1 MKQNKRPRSLDV
13 VKQKCV
19 LAVNTGGRRL
29 CKQARFLWLSWS
41 RGGQFVV
48 RLFRFAS
55 PRSPSHTATPA
66 RLQTQLWSALV
77 GSAAGGEELITALHE
92 AKEKRKRAHSPH
104 DGTRMSAVAQAS
116 VEDLSDN
123 KHLQSLHLQKYLLG
137 KCQRVSR
144 RPLLKEKF
152 NQK

>member
-1 MKQNKRPRSLDV
+1 M

-55 PRSPSHTATPA
+55 PRSPRPPSHTATPA

-92 AKEKRKRAHSPH
+92 AKEKRKRAHSPR

-152 NQK
+152 NQKLK

>member
-1 MKQNKRPRSLDV
+1 MWSGSSGSRP
-13 VKQKCV
+13 
-19 LAVNTGGRRL
+19 LAPL
-29 CKQARFLWLSWS
+29 
-41 RGGQFVV
+41 
-48 RLFRFAS
+48 
-55 PRSPSHTATPA
+55 PPSHTATPA

-152 NQK
+152 NQKLK

>member
-1 MKQNKRPRSLDV
+1 M

-55 PRSPSHTATPA
+55 PRPPSHTATPA

-77 GSAAGGEELITALHE
+77 EALLEE
-92 AKEKRKRAHSPH
+92 K
-104 DGTRMSAVAQAS
+104 
-116 VEDLSDN
+116 N
-123 KHLQSLHLQKYLLG
+123 
-137 KCQRVSR
+137 
-144 RPLLKEKF
+144 
-152 NQK
+152 

>member
-1 MKQNKRPRSLDV
+1 M

-55 PRSPSHTATPA
+55 PRPPRSPSHTATPA

-92 AKEKRKRAHSPH
+92 AKEKRKRAHSPR

-152 NQK
+152 NQKLK

>member
-55 PRSPSHTATPA
+55 PRPPHTATPA